1 MANLMLNIIAYEQVK
16 ENVFA
21 VAYITANKKVAKAIF
36 ENVSGTENMMLSGVC
51 AKVPNIDSFINYV
64 NNGIEKD

>member
-1 MANLMLNIIAYEQVK
+1 
-16 ENVFA
+16 
-21 VAYITANKKVAKAIF
+21 VAKAIF

-64 NNGIEKD
+64 NNNIEKD